1 MIDTSNTVYSSGTS
15 STDAT
20 SRTALGKNEFME
32 LLVTQL
38 RYQNPL
44 NPLEPQEFAA
54 QLASFSNVEQLS
66 QLNDEMALQT
76 QSIDLATIM
85 TKASFSSALVGRTVM
100 ATGDQVRIPS
110 SGQGSVCVEVGEG
123 GGTAVLHLRDASGR
137 EVETR
142 DLGVLDEGKQT
153 IALPADLPAGTYTY
167 SLEVTGGDGSA
178 VDVTT
183 YSVGTVAGVLFR
195 DGQII
200 LEVDGMEISLDDVV
214 EITPAGGT
222 GQTLTASKGFPA
234 LEGVSIL

>member
-1 MIDTSNTVYSSGTS
+1 MIDTTNTVNSANASSA
-15 STDAT
+15 DAT
-20 SRTALGKNEFME
+20 NRTALGKNEFME

-44 NPLEPQEFAA
+44 NPMEPQEFAA

-66 QLNDEMALQT
+66 QLNDGMALQT

-85 TKASFSSALVGRTVM
+85 TKASFSSALVGRTVT
-100 ATGDQVRIPS
+100 ATGDQVRIPA
-110 SGQGSVCVEVGEG
+110 SGQGSVCVEIGEG

-153 IALPADLPAGTYTY
+153 VTLPADLPAGTYTY
-167 SLEVTGGDGSA
+167 SLEVTGADGSA

-183 YSVGTVAGVLFR
+183 YTVGTVGGVLFR

-200 LEVDGMEISLDDVV
+200 LEIDGMELSLDDVV

-222 GQTLTASKGFPA
+222 GQTLATAKRLST
-234 LEGVSIL
+234 LEGVASL